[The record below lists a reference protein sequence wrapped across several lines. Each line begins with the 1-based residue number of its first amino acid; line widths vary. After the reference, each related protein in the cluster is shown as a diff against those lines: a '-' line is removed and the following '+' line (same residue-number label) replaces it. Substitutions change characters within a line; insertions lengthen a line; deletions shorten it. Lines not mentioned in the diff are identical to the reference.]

1 MRVYKSRMRQRYH
14 VQYRWLR
21 LNGGIPDSASWFDPQ
36 NEADE
41 CAILSWDYHD
51 SEFYGWIN
59 LTRMSEFHKV
69 KIKRNL
75 SAWDIPF

>member
-1 MRVYKSRMRQRYH
+1 MRVYKSRTRQRYH

-41 CAILSWDYHD
+41 CAILSWDWHD
-51 SEFYGWIN
+51 SHFSGWIN
-59 LTRMSEFHKV
+59 RQRQHKFYM
-69 KIKRNL
+69 IKWHPELREQL
-75 SAWDIPF
+75 PS